1 MSEDTITI
9 DTSEYDISALDS
21 TPIGPITTVS
31 GLGGIGNI
39 NMNTSN
45 AIYTSGSG
53 SNGISYGNITI
64 ANGASGS
71 WGASPYMYTTSGTTT
86 PGLHV
91 TSDAEF
97 DGDIKWK
104 GRSLGKMLED
114 IEKRLAILVP
124 DPAKLEKFEALKKAY
139 EHYKLMEKLCDVS
152 DSDNTES

>member
-21 TPIGPITTVS
+21 TPIGPITNIAPIWS
-31 GLGGIGNI
+31 GSAG
-39 NMNTSN
+39 TS
-45 AIYTSGSG
+45 AVYTSGSG

-64 ANGASGS
+64 ANGTSGS
-71 WGASPYMYTTSGTTT
+71 WGASPYMYTTNSTTT

-97 DGDIKWK
+97 EGDIKWK

-139 EHYKLMEKLCDVS
+139 EHYTLMEKLCDVS